1 MKLILAVACGG
12 ALGAV
17 GRHFLAAM
25 VMQLAGT
32 GFPLGILV
40 CNVLGSLLMG
50 LLVEAMALAWSP
62 SLELRA
68 LMTVGFLGAFTTFS
82 TFSMDTV
89 LLAGRGQMGAAV
101 LYVVLSVALSI
112 GAFLGGMLLVRQLA
126 A

>member
-17 GRHFLAAM
+17 GRHFLAAK